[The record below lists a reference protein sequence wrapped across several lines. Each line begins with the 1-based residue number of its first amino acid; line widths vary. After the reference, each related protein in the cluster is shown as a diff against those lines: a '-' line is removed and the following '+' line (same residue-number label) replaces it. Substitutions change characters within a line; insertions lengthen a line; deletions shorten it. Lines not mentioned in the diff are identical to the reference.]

1 MGGNPGAQ
9 RDYMQRVA
17 AQLARAKRFPRR
29 ARIRGQEGLGH
40 LSFTLDASGRVM
52 SHRIVRGTGHDML
65 DRELRELIARAGPFP
80 PFPETIT
87 TKSLELVVP
96 VRFALD

>member
-17 AQLARAKRFPRR
+17 AQLARAKRYPRR

-65 DRELRELIARAGPFP
+65 DRALGEMIARAGPFP
-80 PFPETIT
+80 PFPETMSAQ
-87 TKSLELVVP
+87 SLELVVP